1 MCTCWSLL
9 VYVYIY
15 IYCIAITIIHI
26 WTEVATWWWNGS
38 FPDCLRAIEP
48 IVSSHFGCKFVLI
61 REHSHR
67 IITFKL
73 HNLWSFY
80 QNKHFKN
87 KKIYFFPLQF
97 VFFLSL
103 HTFSTHIMDTARIRL
118 PRPRNSTS
126 SASNEINSS
135 GRRSSVSL
143 QRYTF
148 PNVTPPSVMQSQ
160 RRYAQNYQQQH
171 QQQQQQYMRASQYVG
186 DHSGLVTPVKPVYK
200 LMCRHCT
207 TPVCAR
213 GMKAI
218 LLADTTIELY
228 STDTPSQWYVVF
240 SSDRCITDTWTII
253 AFMSWRKTTSPDHA
267 IAEFETLHAWNA
279 VMSLV
284 TM

>member
-1 MCTCWSLL
+1 
-9 VYVYIY
+9 
-15 IYCIAITIIHI
+15 
-26 WTEVATWWWNGS
+26 
-38 FPDCLRAIEP
+38 
-48 IVSSHFGCKFVLI
+48 
-61 REHSHR
+61 
-67 IITFKL
+67 
-73 HNLWSFY
+73 
-80 QNKHFKN
+80 
-87 KKIYFFPLQF
+87 
-97 VFFLSL
+97 
-103 HTFSTHIMDTARIRL
+103 MDTARIRL

-135 GRRSSVSL
+135 GRRSSASL

-228 STDTPSQWYVVF
+228 STDTPSQCIHVLEKDYLTRSCHCRIRDVACLECGNVIGYHVVSPCSQCLDACNNGHF
-240 SSDRCITDTWTII
+240 WMFHSSACKPAERHDKNKQIMLWNNLPRAEMDLE
-253 AFMSWRKTTSPDHA
+253 FMMGTRIPYDQ
-267 IAEFETLHAWNA
+267 LCR
-279 VMSLV
+279 
-284 TM
+284 